1 MFDKLISLNKS
12 ELDTKLGEVIPKHKL
27 KDMADVGKR
36 KEFEQNGYKVMVDR
50 TRSET
55 IVIFL
60 SDGENTY
67 FYA

>member
-1 MFDKLISLNKS
+1 MFDKLIRLNKA
-12 ELDTKLGEVIPKHKL
+12 ELDMRLGETIPKHKL
-27 KDMADVGKR
+27 KDMVDVGKR

>member
-1 MFDKLISLNKS
+1 MFDKLIRLNKS
-12 ELDTKLGEVIPKHKL
+12 ELDTKIGEVIPKHKL

-36 KEFEQNGYKVMVDR
+36 KEFEQNGYNVMVDR
-50 TRSET
+50 TKSET
-55 IVIFL
+55 IVIFI